1 MDRRFESSEEQ
12 LTVHTDGEACFEKAV
27 TERPG
32 FDRLLCELSTHF
44 LNLPAA
50 ELDREI
56 TYGLQRLAECLD
68 GRQSTLFEL
77 SEDAT
82 HIRATHT
89 WTAAASERAEPVTL
103 DDVPWVVAKLHRGE
117 IVRLMPGCEM
127 PGKTGGT
134 KKESFR
140 HDMQSAVII
149 PLAVFGFT
157 TRAIALVARRTE
169 SVWPTGVIQQV
180 RLLGEIFAG
189 ALSRRQAYELF
200 QAASFQLSLLQAS
213 LRQDQPSP
221 LTAVTGADNVVGM
234 IGQSD
239 VLRAVRFRLAQVAPS
254 DTTVLLLGETG
265 VGKELMACAVH
276 QQSRRST
283 SPFVTV
289 NCAALSATLIE
300 SELFG
305 HEKGAFTGAM
315 ARRVGRF
322 EAAHGGTLFLDEIGD
337 LPLELQ
343 AKLLRVLQQGEFERV
358 GSSRTFRVDV
368 RVIAATNRD
377 LEADMRGGR
386 FRSDLYYRLAVFPIT
401 VPALRER
408 REDIPL
414 LVRYFVRQCA
424 QHAGKV
430 ISAVPTRVMEALQAY
445 AWPGNVREL
454 RNVIERAV
462 INSQGPTLCLM
473 DQLPPSI
480 EPKIECQAVR
490 PLAAAEAAHIL
501 RALEVKQWKIEGH
514 TGAAAALGLP
524 ASTLRK
530 RMRKLGI
537 RRPTGG

>member
-1 MDRRFESSEEQ
+1 MDRQPESSAEQ
-12 LTVHTDGEACFEKAV
+12 LTAQMAGRACLEAAV
-27 TERPG
+27 IERPR
-32 FDRLLCELSTHF
+32 FDALLSELSTQF
-44 LNLPAA
+44 MNLPASA
-50 ELDREI
+50 LDHEI

-68 GRQSTLFEL
+68 VQQGMLFEL
-77 SEDAT
+77 SEEVSRM
-82 HIRATHT
+82 RATHT
-89 WTAAASERAEPVTL
+89 WMVSSRECIMPVRL
-103 DDVPWVVAKLHRGE
+103 DHLPWVFDKLHRGE
-117 IVRLMPGCEM
+117 TVQLSHDGDAPAEAA
-127 PGKTGGT
+127 GT
-134 KKESFR
+134 NEEIR
-140 HDMQSAVII
+140 QCGMYSAVII
-149 PLAVFGFT
+149 PLVVAGFT
-157 TRAIALVARRTE
+157 TRAIALATRRTE
-169 SVWPTGVIQQV
+169 SVWPNGVVQQM
-180 RLLGEIFAG
+180 RLVGEIFAN
-189 ALSRRQAYELF
+189 ALSRAQAYELF
-200 QAASFQLSLLQAS
+200 QAATSQLSLLQAS
-213 LRQDQPSP
+213 LHRNEPTP
-221 LTAVTGADNVVGM
+221 LDAVSEAACLPGM
-234 IGQSD
+234 IGQSA
-239 VLRAVRFRLAQVAPS
+239 VLRAVRFRMEQVAPS

-265 VGKELMACAVH
+265 VGKELLARALH
-276 QQSRRST
+276 QQSRRSMR
-283 SPFVTV
+283 PFVTV

-305 HEKGAFTGAM
+305 HEKGAFTGAV

-322 EAAHGGTLFLDEIGD
+322 EAAHGGTLFLDEMGD

-358 GSSRTFRVDV
+358 GSSRTLRVDV

-377 LEADMRGGR
+377 LEADMRCGR

-414 LVRYFVRQCA
+414 LVRYFVMQCA
-424 QHAGKV
+424 QQAGKV
-430 ISAVPTRVMEALQAY
+430 ISTVPTRVMDTLQAY

-462 INSQGPTLCLM
+462 INSRGPMLCLM
-473 DQLPPSI
+473 DQLPASN